1 MNKNDL
7 FKIRLSNIILNKIK
21 QINNKKPKQE
31 KIKRVYSLKINRLD
45 KLLLNIK
52 VNPKIVLPQKVDLR
66 NKFQPVL
73 DQGGLGSCTANALV
87 GIVGYD
93 LPNLFGSRLFLY
105 YNERVLENSV
115 NEDAGAYL
123 SDGIKTL
130 QNYGI
135 CQESSWPYVI
145 SQFAVKPPDSCY
157 TEALNNIAVSVQNIS
172 NTQNAM
178 QTSLALNEPFV
189 VGIAVYSSFQTSQVV
204 KTGIVPMPTKNDIF
218 LGGHAIVCVGYDN
231 KKKIWIMRN
240 SWGPKWGDKGY
251 FYLPYE
257 FILNKDLA
265 SDFWIVTSLNLDNEE

>member
-1 MNKNDL
+1 VYVVSKNE
-7 FKIRLSNIILNKIK
+7 IIS
-21 QINNKKPKQE
+21 QE
-31 KIKRVYSLKINRLD
+31 RDRSD

-189 VGIAVYSSFQTSQVV
+189 VGIAVYSSFESQKVAR
-204 KTGIVPMPTKNDIF
+204 TGIVPLPTKKDTL

-231 KKKIWIMRN
+231 SKKVWIMRN
-240 SWGPKWGDKGY
+240 SWGTNWGDKGY
-251 FYLPYE
+251 FYLPYQY
-257 FILNKDLA
+257 LTNPRLA
-265 SDFWIVTSLNLDNEE
+265 SDLWIIKKMT